1 LLNPYN
7 QLGGKLVKDNR
18 TADEVMKDID
28 ETLEEMGPLPDN
40 TDENRRRVEALEK
53 SLVEIMRVIN
63 KSK

>member
-1 LLNPYN
+1 M
-7 QLGGKLVKDNR
+7 KDTR